1 MKLIINIP
9 EETYKNTC
17 DEKMLPPDVK
27 NVVEAIKNSTPL
39 EFGNISVEAIEE
51 LSHCPACIHYVQRDV
66 PNVFCNNCKNRDEL
80 YRRIEN
86 ENKTYK

>member
-1 MKLIINIP
+1 MKLIIDIP

-27 NVVEAIKNSTPL
+27 NVVEAIKNGTPL

-51 LSHCPACIHYVQRDV
+51 SSHCPACIHYVQRDT
-66 PNVFCNNCKNRDEL
+66 PSVFCNSCKNRDEL
-80 YRRIEN
+80 YRRIKN
-86 ENKTYK
+86 DNL